1 MTRRT
6 KRQGEPTLTRGDA
19 VAGNAV
25 VGGAAVR
32 DDAVGNAVGIIASG
46 AILVTIITDTFA
58 SIVHHVIFLVFADV
72 HDLRAERT
80 RGMLRRGFANTVFV
94 IAALGQRLVHNR
106 GVGSSLERSA
116 FASSSRRTTIWREI
130 VVSRA
135 ARRFAK
141 KRRIAMMSRF
151 LPLMTRNSFR

>member
-25 VGGAAVR
+25 VGGAVVR

-46 AILVTIITDTFA
+46 AILVTIVTDTFA

-116 FASSSRRTTIWREI
+116 FASSRRTTIWREI
-130 VVSRA
+130 VVTRA

-141 KRRIAMMSRF
+141 KRRIAIMSRF